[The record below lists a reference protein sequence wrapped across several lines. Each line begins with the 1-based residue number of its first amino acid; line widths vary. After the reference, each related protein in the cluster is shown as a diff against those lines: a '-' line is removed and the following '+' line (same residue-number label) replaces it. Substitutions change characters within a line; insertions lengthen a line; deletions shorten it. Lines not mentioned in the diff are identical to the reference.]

1 MATINTKIIKV
12 ETPTSESDSN
22 YEEFEFMLGWYSRT
36 GSYMNYLFTD
46 WEESQDVSASPVN
59 LQTESKLQN
68 IISSEERPIKL
79 VAEDLT
85 LNDLKVL
92 SSILVAKKI
101 IRVFKD
107 GTTERVGIVGN
118 PNRWRQTNGRYNLTF
133 NIIQYEL
140 ALAK

>member
-22 YEEFEFMLGWYSRT
+22 YEEFEFMLAWYSRT

-46 WEESQDVSASPVN
+46 WRQSQNVRASVIN
-59 LQTESKLQN
+59 VETEPNLQN
-68 IISSEERPIKL
+68 IISSEERTIRL

-85 LNDLKVL
+85 LNDRNIL

-107 GTTERVGIVGN
+107 GTTERVGIERNSV
-118 PNRWRQTNGRYNLTF
+118 RWRQTDGRYNLEF
-133 NIIQYEL
+133 DIILYEL